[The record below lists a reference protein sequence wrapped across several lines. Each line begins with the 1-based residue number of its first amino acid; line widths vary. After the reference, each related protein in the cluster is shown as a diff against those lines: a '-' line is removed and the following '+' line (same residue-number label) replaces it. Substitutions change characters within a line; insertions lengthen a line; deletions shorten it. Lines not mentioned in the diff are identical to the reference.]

1 MRAKE
6 FLLEYNQQLT
16 IQNFGDRVINQ
27 FKKEG
32 ERAWGMMLMNLD
44 RANKE
49 PEMYEYYK
57 TSLIQDLEKLIQHR
71 IKNMSNGWQECIATV
86 KLNLRMCYPVAL
98 MP

>member
-6 FLLEYNQQLT
+6 FLLEYNRQLT

-57 TSLIQDLEKLIQHR
+57 TSLIQDLEKTDPTPHKEYVQWL
-71 IKNMSNGWQECIATV
+71 A
-86 KLNLRMCYPVAL
+86 RMY
-98 MP
+98 